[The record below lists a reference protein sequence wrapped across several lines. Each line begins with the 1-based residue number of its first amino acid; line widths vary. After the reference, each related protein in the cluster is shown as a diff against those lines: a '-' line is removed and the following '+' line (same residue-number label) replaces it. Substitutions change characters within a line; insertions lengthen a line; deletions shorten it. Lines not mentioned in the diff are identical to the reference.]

1 MHIFKIK
8 NKLFQIIHMV
18 KTIIKSYASRVCG
31 TKRVRGL
38 KSRIKSNNSTKKV
51 KNNSRKIQA
60 KPFDMN
66 YYSQPKINFLLSQED
81 NTITRLLKK
90 ESLEFSEIKPDVTP
104 KYKQEHRA
112 VALIGLK
119 DIIYQV
125 YELCKGNVSLSDNFV
140 FSVIALYE
148 LYIRN
153 SEKDLSKSENIK
165 SLFSCLIFIDQ
176 FQNIQVFTTSFFKKT
191 TNPNFEMD
199 LNILNVVDLNLFP
212 VKIYDYFEIFYLRIS
227 QQKKADKKYQKY
239 IKLFKDVFAEFNFYF
254 TFHENSKIKKPS
266 INFISCLIMTNTFI
280 INKYKQKYDIME
292 NCINYY
298 KKVMNYDE
306 QEYLFAKEII
316 KESKHVYDYLVS
328 NLKVNKKCKEGL
340 INNNTINCI

>member
-1 MHIFKIK
+1 
-8 NKLFQIIHMV
+8 MV
-18 KTIIKSYASRVCG
+18 KTIIKSIVSRG
-31 TKRVRGL
+31 SRTKRIRGV
-38 KSRIKSNNSTKKV
+38 KSRIKSNNSIKKE
-51 KNNSRKIQA
+51 KNNSRKIEA

-90 ESLEFSEIKPDVTP
+90 EALEFSEVKPDETP

-119 DIIYQV
+119 DIIFQV
-125 YELCKGNVSLSDNFV
+125 FELSKGKLNLSDNFV

-148 LYIRN
+148 LYIR
-153 SEKDLSKSENIK
+153 SSKKDLSKSENIK

-176 FQNIQVFTTSFFKKT
+176 FQNIQVFTTSFFKRT

-212 VKIYDYFEIFYLRIS
+212 VKIYDYFEIFFLRIS
-227 QQKKADKKYQKY
+227 QEKKDDKKYQKY
-239 IKLFKDVFAEFNFYF
+239 INLFNDVFAEFNFYF
-254 TFHENSKIKKPS
+254 SFHENSKIKKPS
-266 INFISCLIMTNTFI
+266 INFISCLIMTYTFI
-280 INKYKQKYDIME
+280 SNKYKLKYEIIEDY
-292 NCINYY
+292 INYY
-298 KKVMNYDE
+298 KRIMKYDD

-316 KESKHVYDYLVS
+316 KESKHVYDYLVG

-340 INNNTINCI
+340 INNDNINCI

>member
-1 MHIFKIK
+1 
-8 NKLFQIIHMV
+8 MV
-18 KTIIKSYASRVCG
+18 KTIIKSIVSRG
-31 TKRVRGL
+31 SRTKRIRGV
-38 KSRIKSNNSTKKV
+38 KSRIKSNNSTKKE
-51 KNNSRKIQA
+51 KNNSRKIEI

-90 ESLEFSEIKPDVTP
+90 ESSEFSEVKPYETP

-119 DIIYQV
+119 DIIFQV
-125 YELCKGNVSLSDNFV
+125 FELSKGKLSLPDNFV

-148 LYIRN
+148 LYIK
-153 SEKDLSKSENIK
+153 SSKKDLSKSENIK

-176 FQNIQVFTTSFFKKT
+176 FQNIQVFTTSFFKRT

-199 LNILNVVDLNLFP
+199 LNILNVVDLNIFP
-212 VKIYDYFEIFYLRIS
+212 VKIYDYFEIFFLRIS
-227 QQKKADKKYQKY
+227 QEKKDDKKYQKY
-239 IKLFKDVFAEFNFYF
+239 INLFNDVFAEFNFYF
-254 TFHENSKIKKPS
+254 SFHENSKIKKPS
-266 INFISCLIMTNTFI
+266 INFISCLIMTYTFI
-280 INKYKQKYDIME
+280 SNKYKLKYEIIEDY
-292 NCINYY
+292 INYY
-298 KKVMNYDE
+298 KRIMKYDD

-316 KESKHVYDYLVS
+316 KESKHVYDYLVG

-340 INNNTINCI
+340 INNDNINCI

>member
-1 MHIFKIK
+1 
-8 NKLFQIIHMV
+8 MV
-18 KTIIKSYASRVCG
+18 KTIIKSIVSRG
-31 TKRVRGL
+31 SRTKRIRGV
-38 KSRIKSNNSTKKV
+38 KSRIKSNNSIKKE
-51 KNNSRKIQA
+51 KNNSRKIEA

-90 ESLEFSEIKPDVTP
+90 ESSEFSEIKPDETP

-119 DIIYQV
+119 DIIFQV
-125 YELCKGNVSLSDNFV
+125 FELSKGKLSLPDNFV

-148 LYIRN
+148 LYIR
-153 SEKDLSKSENIK
+153 SSKKDLSKSENIK

-176 FQNIQVFTTSFFKKT
+176 FQNIQVFTTSFFKRT
-191 TNPNFEMD
+191 TNPNFEMA

-212 VKIYDYFEIFYLRIS
+212 VKIYDYFEIFFLRIS
-227 QQKKADKKYQKY
+227 QEKKDDKKYQKY
-239 IKLFKDVFAEFNFYF
+239 INLFNDVFAEFNFYF
-254 TFHENSKIKKPS
+254 SFHENSKIKKPS
-266 INFISCLIMTNTFI
+266 INFISCLIMTYTFI
-280 INKYKQKYDIME
+280 RNKYKLKYEIIEDY
-292 NCINYY
+292 INYY
-298 KKVMNYDE
+298 KRIMKYDD

-316 KESKHVYDYLVS
+316 KESKHVYDYLVG

-340 INNNTINCI
+340 INNDNINCI

>member
-1 MHIFKIK
+1 
-8 NKLFQIIHMV
+8 MV
-18 KTIIKSYASRVCG
+18 KTIIKSIVSRG
-31 TKRVRGL
+31 SRTKRIRGV
-38 KSRIKSNNSTKKV
+38 KSRIKSNNSTKKE
-51 KNNSRKIQA
+51 KNNSRKIEI

-90 ESLEFSEIKPDVTP
+90 ESSEFSEVKPDETP

-119 DIIYQV
+119 DIIFQV
-125 YELCKGNVSLSDNFV
+125 FELSKGKLSLPDNFV

-148 LYIRN
+148 LYIR
-153 SEKDLSKSENIK
+153 SSKKDLSKSENIK

-176 FQNIQVFTTSFFKKT
+176 FQNIQVFTTSFFKRT

-212 VKIYDYFEIFYLRIS
+212 VKIYDYFEIFFLRIS
-227 QQKKADKKYQKY
+227 QEKKDDKKYQKY
-239 IKLFKDVFAEFNFYF
+239 INLFNDVFAEFNFYF
-254 TFHENSKIKKPS
+254 SFHENSKIKKPS
-266 INFISCLIMTNTFI
+266 INFISCLIMTYTFI
-280 INKYKQKYDIME
+280 SNKYKLKYEIIEDY
-292 NCINYY
+292 INYY
-298 KKVMNYDE
+298 KRIMKYDD

-316 KESKHVYDYLVS
+316 KESKHVYDYLVG

-340 INNNTINCI
+340 INNDNINYI

>member
-1 MHIFKIK
+1 
-8 NKLFQIIHMV
+8 MV
-18 KTIIKSYASRVCG
+18 KTIIKSIVSRG
-31 TKRVRGL
+31 SRTKRIRGV
-38 KSRIKSNNSTKKV
+38 KSRIKSNNSIKKE
-51 KNNSRKIQA
+51 KNNSRKIEA

-90 ESLEFSEIKPDVTP
+90 ESSEFSEVKPDETP

-119 DIIYQV
+119 DIIFQV
-125 YELCKGNVSLSDNFV
+125 FELSKGKLSLPDNFV

-148 LYIRN
+148 LYIR
-153 SEKDLSKSENIK
+153 SSKKDLSKSENIK

-176 FQNIQVFTTSFFKKT
+176 FQNIQVFTTSFFKRT

-199 LNILNVVDLNLFP
+199 LNILNVVDLNIFP
-212 VKIYDYFEIFYLRIS
+212 VKIYDYFEIFFLRIS
-227 QQKKADKKYQKY
+227 QEKKDDKKYQKY
-239 IKLFKDVFAEFNFYF
+239 INLFNDVFAEFNFYF
-254 TFHENSKIKKPS
+254 SFHENSKIKKPS
-266 INFISCLIMTNTFI
+266 INFISCLIMTYTFI
-280 INKYKQKYDIME
+280 SNKYKLKYEIIEDY
-292 NCINYY
+292 INYY
-298 KKVMNYDE
+298 KRIMKYDD

-316 KESKHVYDYLVS
+316 KESKHVYDYLVG

-340 INNNTINCI
+340 INNDNINCI

>member
-1 MHIFKIK
+1 
-8 NKLFQIIHMV
+8 MV
-18 KTIIKSYASRVCG
+18 KTIIKSIVSRG
-31 TKRVRGL
+31 SRTKRIRGV
-38 KSRIKSNNSTKKV
+38 KSRIKSNNSIKKE
-51 KNNSRKIQA
+51 KNNSRKIEA

-90 ESLEFSEIKPDVTP
+90 ESSEFSELKPDETP

-119 DIIYQV
+119 DIIFQV
-125 YELCKGNVSLSDNFV
+125 FELSKGKLSLPDNFV

-148 LYIRN
+148 LYIK
-153 SEKDLSKSENIK
+153 SSKKDLSKSENIK

-176 FQNIQVFTTSFFKKT
+176 FQNIQVFTTSFFKRT

-212 VKIYDYFEIFYLRIS
+212 VKIYDYFEIFFLRIS
-227 QQKKADKKYQKY
+227 QEKKDDKKYQKY
-239 IKLFKDVFAEFNFYF
+239 INLFNDVFSEFNFYF
-254 TFHENSKIKKPS
+254 SFHENSKIKKPS
-266 INFISCLIMTNTFI
+266 INFISCLIMTYTFI
-280 INKYKQKYDIME
+280 SNKYKLKYEIIEDY
-292 NCINYY
+292 INYY
-298 KKVMNYDE
+298 KRIMKYDA

-316 KESKHVYDYLVS
+316 KESKHVYDYLVG

-340 INNNTINCI
+340 INNDNINYI

>member
-1 MHIFKIK
+1 
-8 NKLFQIIHMV
+8 MV

-38 KSRIKSNNSTKKV
+38 KSRTKSNNSTKKV

-165 SLFSCLIFIDQ
+165 SLFSCLDFCNIIGKFKLIAPILNRPSNTGTSFSSAGVMPPRSNQGLNDALHIFIQ
-176 FQNIQVFTTSFFKKT
+176 
-191 TNPNFEMD
+191 
-199 LNILNVVDLNLFP
+199 
-212 VKIYDYFEIFYLRIS
+212 YHYWY
-227 QQKKADKKYQKY
+227 
-239 IKLFKDVFAEFNFYF
+239 
-254 TFHENSKIKKPS
+254 
-266 INFISCLIMTNTFI
+266 
-280 INKYKQKYDIME
+280 
-292 NCINYY
+292 
-298 KKVMNYDE
+298 
-306 QEYLFAKEII
+306 
-316 KESKHVYDYLVS
+316 
-328 NLKVNKKCKEGL
+328 
-340 INNNTINCI
+340 

>member
-1 MHIFKIK
+1 
-8 NKLFQIIHMV
+8 MV
-18 KTIIKSYASRVCG
+18 KTIIKSIVSRG
-31 TKRVRGL
+31 SRTKRIRGV
-38 KSRIKSNNSTKKV
+38 KSRIKSNNSIKKE
-51 KNNSRKIQA
+51 KNNSRKIEA

-90 ESLEFSEIKPDVTP
+90 ESSEFSEIKPDETP

-119 DIIYQV
+119 DIIFQV
-125 YELCKGNVSLSDNFV
+125 FELSKGKLSLPDNFV

-148 LYIRN
+148 LYIR
-153 SEKDLSKSENIK
+153 SSKKDLSKSENIK

-176 FQNIQVFTTSFFKKT
+176 FQNIQVFTTSFFKRT

-212 VKIYDYFEIFYLRIS
+212 VKIYDYFEIFFLRIS
-227 QQKKADKKYQKY
+227 QEKKDDKKYQKY
-239 IKLFKDVFAEFNFYF
+239 INLFNDVFAEFNFYF
-254 TFHENSKIKKPS
+254 SFHENSKIKRPS
-266 INFISCLIMTNTFI
+266 INFISCLIMTSIFI
-280 INKYKQKYDIME
+280 NNKYKLKYEIIEDY
-292 NCINYY
+292 INYY
-298 KKVMNYDE
+298 KRIMKYDD

-316 KESKHVYDYLVS
+316 KESKHVYDYLVG

-340 INNNTINCI
+340 INNDNINYI

>member
-1 MHIFKIK
+1 
-8 NKLFQIIHMV
+8 MV
-18 KTIIKSYASRVCG
+18 KTIIKSIVSRG
-31 TKRVRGL
+31 SRTKRIRGV
-38 KSRIKSNNSTKKV
+38 KSRIKSNNSIKKE
-51 KNNSRKIQA
+51 KNNSRKIEA

-90 ESLEFSEIKPDVTP
+90 ESSEFSEVKPYETP

-125 YELCKGNVSLSDNFV
+125 YELCKGKLSLSDNFV

-212 VKIYDYFEIFYLRIS
+212 VKIYDYFEIFFLRIS
-227 QQKKADKKYQKY
+227 QEKKDDKKYQKY
-239 IKLFKDVFAEFNFYF
+239 INLFNDVFAEFNFYF
-254 TFHENSKIKKPS
+254 SFHENSKIKKPS
-266 INFISCLIMTNTFI
+266 INFISCLIMTYTFI
-280 INKYKQKYDIME
+280 SNKYKLKYEIIE
-292 NCINYY
+292 EYINYY
-298 KKVMNYDE
+298 KRVMKYDD

-316 KESKHVYDYLVS
+316 KESKHVYDYLVG

-340 INNNTINCI
+340 INNDNINCI

>member
-1 MHIFKIK
+1 
-8 NKLFQIIHMV
+8 MV
-18 KTIIKSYASRVCG
+18 KTIIKSIVSRG
-31 TKRVRGL
+31 SRTKRIRGV
-38 KSRIKSNNSTKKV
+38 KSRIKSNNSTKKE
-51 KNNSRKIQA
+51 KNNSRKIEA

-90 ESLEFSEIKPDVTP
+90 ESSEFSELKPDETP

-119 DIIYQV
+119 DIIFQV
-125 YELCKGNVSLSDNFV
+125 FELSKGKLSLPDNFV

-148 LYIRN
+148 LYIR
-153 SEKDLSKSENIK
+153 SSKKDLSKSENIK

-176 FQNIQVFTTSFFKKT
+176 FQNIQVFTTSFFKRT

-212 VKIYDYFEIFYLRIS
+212 VKIYDYFEIFFLRIS
-227 QQKKADKKYQKY
+227 QEKKDDNKYQKY
-239 IKLFKDVFAEFNFYF
+239 INLFNDVFAEFNFYF
-254 TFHENSKIKKPS
+254 SFHENSKIKKPS
-266 INFISCLIMTNTFI
+266 INFISCLIMTYTFI
-280 INKYKQKYDIME
+280 SNKYKLKYEIIEDY
-292 NCINYY
+292 INYY
-298 KKVMNYDE
+298 KRIMKYDD

-328 NLKVNKKCKEGL
+328 NLKVNKKCKEGI
-340 INNNTINCI
+340 INNNNINCI

>member
-1 MHIFKIK
+1 
-8 NKLFQIIHMV
+8 MV
-18 KTIIKSYASRVCG
+18 KTIIKSIVSRG
-31 TKRVRGL
+31 SRTKRIRGV
-38 KSRIKSNNSTKKV
+38 KSRIKSNNSIKKE
-51 KNNSRKIQA
+51 KNNSRKIEA

-90 ESLEFSEIKPDVTP
+90 EALEFSEVKPDETP

-119 DIIYQV
+119 DIIFQV
-125 YELCKGNVSLSDNFV
+125 FELSKGKLSLPDNFV

-148 LYIRN
+148 LYIR
-153 SEKDLSKSENIK
+153 SSKKDLSKSENIK

-176 FQNIQVFTTSFFKKT
+176 FQNIQVFTTSFFKRT

-212 VKIYDYFEIFYLRIS
+212 VKIYDYFEIFFLRIS
-227 QQKKADKKYQKY
+227 QEKKDDKKYQKY
-239 IKLFKDVFAEFNFYF
+239 INLFNDVFAEFNFYF
-254 TFHENSKIKKPS
+254 SFHENSKIKKPS
-266 INFISCLIMTNTFI
+266 INFISCLIMTYTFI
-280 INKYKQKYDIME
+280 RNKYKLKYEIIEDY
-292 NCINYY
+292 INYY
-298 KKVMNYDE
+298 KRIMKYDD

-316 KESKHVYDYLVS
+316 KESKHVYDYLVG

-340 INNNTINCI
+340 INNDNINCI

>member
-1 MHIFKIK
+1 
-8 NKLFQIIHMV
+8 MV
-18 KTIIKSYASRVCG
+18 KTIIKSIVSRG
-31 TKRVRGL
+31 SRTKRIRGV
-38 KSRIKSNNSTKKV
+38 KSRIKSNNSIKKE
-51 KNNSRKIQA
+51 KNNSRKIEA

-90 ESLEFSEIKPDVTP
+90 ESSEFSEIKPDETP

-119 DIIYQV
+119 DIIFQV
-125 YELCKGNVSLSDNFV
+125 FELSKGKLSLPDNFV

-148 LYIRN
+148 LYIR
-153 SEKDLSKSENIK
+153 SSKKDLSKSENIK

-176 FQNIQVFTTSFFKKT
+176 FQNIQVFTTSFFKRT

-212 VKIYDYFEIFYLRIS
+212 VKIYDYLEIFSLRIS
-227 QQKKADKKYQKY
+227 QEKKDDKKYQKY
-239 IKLFKDVFAEFNFYF
+239 INLFNDVFAEFNFYF
-254 TFHENSKIKKPS
+254 SFHENSKIKKPS
-266 INFISCLIMTNTFI
+266 INFISCLIMTYTFI
-280 INKYKQKYDIME
+280 SNKYKLKYEIIEDY
-292 NCINYY
+292 INYY
-298 KKVMNYDE
+298 KRIMKYDE

-316 KESKHVYDYLVS
+316 KESKHVYDYLVG

-340 INNNTINCI
+340 INNDNINCI

>member
-1 MHIFKIK
+1 
-8 NKLFQIIHMV
+8 MV
-18 KTIIKSYASRVCG
+18 KTIIKSIVSRG
-31 TKRVRGL
+31 SRTKRIRGV
-38 KSRIKSNNSTKKV
+38 KSRIKSNNSTKKE
-51 KNNSRKIQA
+51 KNNSRKIEA

-90 ESLEFSEIKPDVTP
+90 ESSEFSEVKPYETP

-119 DIIYQV
+119 DIIFQV
-125 YELCKGNVSLSDNFV
+125 FELSKGKLSLPDNFV

-148 LYIRN
+148 LYIR
-153 SEKDLSKSENIK
+153 SSKKDLSKSENIK

-176 FQNIQVFTTSFFKKT
+176 FQNIQVFTTSFFKRT

-212 VKIYDYFEIFYLRIS
+212 VKIYDYFEIFFLRIS
-227 QQKKADKKYQKY
+227 QEKKDDKKYQKY
-239 IKLFKDVFAEFNFYF
+239 INLFNDVFAEFNFYF
-254 TFHENSKIKKPS
+254 SFHENSKIKKPS
-266 INFISCLIMTNTFI
+266 INFISCLIMTYTFI
-280 INKYKQKYDIME
+280 SNKYKLKYEIIEDY
-292 NCINYY
+292 INYY
-298 KKVMNYDE
+298 KRIMKYDD

-316 KESKHVYDYLVS
+316 KESKHVYDYLVG

-340 INNNTINCI
+340 INNDNINCI

>member
-1 MHIFKIK
+1 
-8 NKLFQIIHMV
+8 MV
-18 KTIIKSYASRVCG
+18 KTIIKSIVSRG
-31 TKRVRGL
+31 SRTKRIRGV
-38 KSRIKSNNSTKKV
+38 KSRIKSNNSIKKE
-51 KNNSRKIQA
+51 KNNSRKIEA

-90 ESLEFSEIKPDVTP
+90 ESSEFSEVKPDETP

-119 DIIYQV
+119 DIIFQV
-125 YELCKGNVSLSDNFV
+125 FELSKGKLSLPDNFV

-148 LYIRN
+148 LYIR
-153 SEKDLSKSENIK
+153 SSKKDLSKSENIK

-212 VKIYDYFEIFYLRIS
+212 VKIYDYFEIFFLRIS
-227 QQKKADKKYQKY
+227 QEKKDDKKYQKY
-239 IKLFKDVFAEFNFYF
+239 INLFNDVFAEFNFYF
-254 TFHENSKIKKPS
+254 SFHENSKIKKPS
-266 INFISCLIMTNTFI
+266 INFISCLIMTYTFI
-280 INKYKQKYDIME
+280 SNKYKLKYEIIEDY
-292 NCINYY
+292 INYY
-298 KKVMNYDE
+298 KRIMKYDD

-316 KESKHVYDYLVS
+316 KESKHVYDYLVG

-340 INNNTINCI
+340 INNDNINCI

>member
-1 MHIFKIK
+1 
-8 NKLFQIIHMV
+8 MV
-18 KTIIKSYASRVCG
+18 KTIIKSIVSRG
-31 TKRVRGL
+31 SRTKRIRGV
-38 KSRIKSNNSTKKV
+38 KSRIKSNNSTKKE
-51 KNNSRKIQA
+51 KNNSRKIEA

-90 ESLEFSEIKPDVTP
+90 EALEFSEVKPDETP

-119 DIIYQV
+119 DIIFQV
-125 YELCKGNVSLSDNFV
+125 FELSKGKLSLPDNFV

-148 LYIRN
+148 LYIR
-153 SEKDLSKSENIK
+153 SSKKDLSKSENIK

-176 FQNIQVFTTSFFKKT
+176 FQNIQVFTTSFFKRT

-199 LNILNVVDLNLFP
+199 LNILNVVDLNIFP
-212 VKIYDYFEIFYLRIS
+212 VKIYDYFEIFFLRIS
-227 QQKKADKKYQKY
+227 QEKKDDKKYQKY
-239 IKLFKDVFAEFNFYF
+239 INLFNDVFAEFNFYF
-254 TFHENSKIKKPS
+254 SFHENSKIKKPS
-266 INFISCLIMTNTFI
+266 INFISCLIMTYTFI
-280 INKYKQKYDIME
+280 SNKYKLKYEIIEDY
-292 NCINYY
+292 INYY
-298 KKVMNYDE
+298 KRVMKYDD

-316 KESKHVYDYLVS
+316 KESKHVYDYLVG

-340 INNNTINCI
+340 INNDNINCI

>member
-1 MHIFKIK
+1 
-8 NKLFQIIHMV
+8 MV
-18 KTIIKSYASRVCG
+18 KTIIKSIVSRG
-31 TKRVRGL
+31 SRTKRIRGV
-38 KSRIKSNNSTKKV
+38 KSRIKSNNSTKKE
-51 KNNSRKIQA
+51 KNNSRKIEA

-90 ESLEFSEIKPDVTP
+90 EALEFSEVKPDETP

-119 DIIYQV
+119 DIIFQV
-125 YELCKGNVSLSDNFV
+125 FELSKGKLSLPDNFV

-148 LYIRN
+148 LYIR
-153 SEKDLSKSENIK
+153 SSKKDLSKSENIK

-176 FQNIQVFTTSFFKKT
+176 FQNIQVFTTSFFKRT

-212 VKIYDYFEIFYLRIS
+212 VKIYDYFEIFFLRIS
-227 QQKKADKKYQKY
+227 QEKKDDKKYQKY
-239 IKLFKDVFAEFNFYF
+239 INLFNDVFAEFNFYF
-254 TFHENSKIKKPS
+254 SFHENSKIKKPS
-266 INFISCLIMTNTFI
+266 INFISCLIMTYTFI
-280 INKYKQKYDIME
+280 SNKYKLKYEIIEDY
-292 NCINYY
+292 INYY
-298 KKVMNYDE
+298 KRIMKYDD

-316 KESKHVYDYLVS
+316 KESKHVYDYLVG

-340 INNNTINCI
+340 INNDNINCI

>member
-1 MHIFKIK
+1 
-8 NKLFQIIHMV
+8 MV
-18 KTIIKSYASRVCG
+18 KTIIKSIVSRG
-31 TKRVRGL
+31 SRTKRIRGV
-38 KSRIKSNNSTKKV
+38 KSRIKSNNSTKKE
-51 KNNSRKIQA
+51 KNNSRKIEA

-90 ESLEFSEIKPDVTP
+90 ESSEFSEVKPYETP

-119 DIIYQV
+119 DIIFQV
-125 YELCKGNVSLSDNFV
+125 FELSKGKLSLPDNFV

-148 LYIRN
+148 LYIR
-153 SEKDLSKSENIK
+153 SSKKDLSKSENIK

-176 FQNIQVFTTSFFKKT
+176 FQNIQVFTTSFFKRT

-212 VKIYDYFEIFYLRIS
+212 VKIYDYFEIFFLRIS
-227 QQKKADKKYQKY
+227 QEKKDDKKYQKY
-239 IKLFKDVFAEFNFYF
+239 INLFNDVFAEFNFYF
-254 TFHENSKIKKPS
+254 SFHENSKIKKPS
-266 INFISCLIMTNTFI
+266 INFISCLIMTYTFI
-280 INKYKQKYDIME
+280 SNKYKLKYEIIEDY
-292 NCINYY
+292 INYY
-298 KKVMNYDE
+298 KRVMKYDD

-316 KESKHVYDYLVS
+316 KESKHVYDYLVG

-340 INNNTINCI
+340 INNDNINCI

>member
-1 MHIFKIK
+1 
-8 NKLFQIIHMV
+8 MV
-18 KTIIKSYASRVCG
+18 KTIIKSIVSRG
-31 TKRVRGL
+31 SRTKRIRGV
-38 KSRIKSNNSTKKV
+38 KSRIKSNNSTKKE
-51 KNNSRKIQA
+51 KNNSRKIEI

-66 YYSQPKINFLLSQED
+66 YYSQPKINFLISQED

-90 ESLEFSEIKPDVTP
+90 ESSEFSEVKPYETP

-119 DIIYQV
+119 DIIFQV
-125 YELCKGNVSLSDNFV
+125 FELSKGKLSLPDNFV

-148 LYIRN
+148 LYIR
-153 SEKDLSKSENIK
+153 SSKKDLSKSENIK

-176 FQNIQVFTTSFFKKT
+176 FQNIQVFTTSFFKRT

-212 VKIYDYFEIFYLRIS
+212 VKIYDYFEIFFLRIS
-227 QQKKADKKYQKY
+227 QEKKDDKKYQKY
-239 IKLFKDVFAEFNFYF
+239 INLFNDVFAEFNFYF
-254 TFHENSKIKKPS
+254 SFHENSKIKKPS
-266 INFISCLIMTNTFI
+266 INFISCLIMTYTFI
-280 INKYKQKYDIME
+280 SNKYKLKYEIIEDY
-292 NCINYY
+292 INYY
-298 KKVMNYDE
+298 KRVMKYDD

-316 KESKHVYDYLVS
+316 KESKHVYDYLVG

-340 INNNTINCI
+340 INNDNINCI

>member
-1 MHIFKIK
+1 
-8 NKLFQIIHMV
+8 MV
-18 KTIIKSYASRVCG
+18 KTIIKSIVSRG
-31 TKRVRGL
+31 SRTKRIRGV
-38 KSRIKSNNSTKKV
+38 KSRIKSNNSTKKE
-51 KNNSRKIQA
+51 KNNSRKIEA

-90 ESLEFSEIKPDVTP
+90 ESSEFSEIKPDETP

-119 DIIYQV
+119 DIIFQV
-125 YELCKGNVSLSDNFV
+125 FELSKGKLNLSDNFV

-148 LYIRN
+148 LYIK
-153 SEKDLSKSENIK
+153 SSKKDLSKSENIK

-176 FQNIQVFTTSFFKKT
+176 FQNIQVFTTSFFKRT

-199 LNILNVVDLNLFP
+199 LNILNVVELNLFP
-212 VKIYDYFEIFYLRIS
+212 VKIYDYFEIFFLRIS
-227 QQKKADKKYQKY
+227 QEKKDDKKYQKY
-239 IKLFKDVFAEFNFYF
+239 INLFNDVFAEFNFYF
-254 TFHENSKIKKPS
+254 SFHENSKIKKPS
-266 INFISCLIMTNTFI
+266 INFISCLIMTYTFI
-280 INKYKQKYDIME
+280 SNKYKLKYEIIEDY
-292 NCINYY
+292 INYY
-298 KKVMNYDE
+298 KRIMKYDD

-316 KESKHVYDYLVS
+316 KESKHVYDYLVG

-340 INNNTINCI
+340 INNDNINCI

>member
-1 MHIFKIK
+1 
-8 NKLFQIIHMV
+8 MV
-18 KTIIKSYASRVCG
+18 KTIIKSIVSRG
-31 TKRVRGL
+31 SRTKRIRGV
-38 KSRIKSNNSTKKV
+38 KSRIKSNNSTKKE
-51 KNNSRKIQA
+51 KNNSRKIEA

-81 NTITRLLKK
+81 NTIIRLLKK
-90 ESLEFSEIKPDVTP
+90 ESSEFSEIKPDETP

-119 DIIYQV
+119 DIIFQV
-125 YELCKGNVSLSDNFV
+125 FELSKGKLSLSDNFV

-212 VKIYDYFEIFYLRIS
+212 VKTYDYFEIFFLRIS
-227 QQKKADKKYQKY
+227 QEKKDDKKYQKY
-239 IKLFKDVFAEFNFYF
+239 INLFNDVFAEFNFYF
-254 TFHENSKIKKPS
+254 SFHENSKIKKPS
-266 INFISCLIMTNTFI
+266 INFISCLIMTYTFI
-280 INKYKQKYDIME
+280 SNKYKLKYEIIEDY
-292 NCINYY
+292 INYY
-298 KKVMNYDE
+298 KRVMKYDD

-316 KESKHVYDYLVS
+316 KESKHVYDYLVGD
-328 NLKVNKKCKEGL
+328 LKVNKKCKEGL
-340 INNNTINCI
+340 INNDNINCI

>member
-1 MHIFKIK
+1 
-8 NKLFQIIHMV
+8 MV
-18 KTIIKSYASRVCG
+18 KTIIKSIVSRG
-31 TKRVRGL
+31 SRTKRIRGV
-38 KSRIKSNNSTKKV
+38 KSRIKSNNSTKKE
-51 KNNSRKIQA
+51 KNNSRKIEA

-90 ESLEFSEIKPDVTP
+90 EALEFSEVKPDETP

-119 DIIYQV
+119 DIIFQV
-125 YELCKGNVSLSDNFV
+125 FELSKGKLSLPDNFV

-148 LYIRN
+148 LYIK
-153 SEKDLSKSENIK
+153 SSKKDLSKSENIK

-176 FQNIQVFTTSFFKKT
+176 FQNIQVFTTSFFKRT

-212 VKIYDYFEIFYLRIS
+212 VKIYDYFEIFFLRIS
-227 QQKKADKKYQKY
+227 QEKKDDKKYQKY
-239 IKLFKDVFAEFNFYF
+239 INLFNDVFAEFNFYLS
-254 TFHENSKIKKPS
+254 FHENSKIKKPS
-266 INFISCLIMTNTFI
+266 INFISCLIMTYTFI
-280 INKYKQKYDIME
+280 SNKYKLKYEIIEDY
-292 NCINYY
+292 INYY
-298 KKVMNYDE
+298 KRVMKYDDE
-306 QEYLFAKEII
+306 EYLFSKEII
-316 KESKHVYDYLVS
+316 KESKHVYDYLVG

-340 INNNTINCI
+340 INNDNINCI

>member
-1 MHIFKIK
+1 
-8 NKLFQIIHMV
+8 MV

-66 YYSQPKINFLLSQED
+66 YYSQPKINFLLSQEE

-125 YELCKGNVSLSDNFV
+125 YELCKGKLSLSDNFV

-153 SEKDLSKSENIK
+153 
-165 SLFSCLIFIDQ
+165 
-176 FQNIQVFTTSFFKKT
+176 
-191 TNPNFEMD
+191 
-199 LNILNVVDLNLFP
+199 
-212 VKIYDYFEIFYLRIS
+212 
-227 QQKKADKKYQKY
+227 
-239 IKLFKDVFAEFNFYF
+239 
-254 TFHENSKIKKPS
+254 
-266 INFISCLIMTNTFI
+266 
-280 INKYKQKYDIME
+280 
-292 NCINYY
+292 
-298 KKVMNYDE
+298 
-306 QEYLFAKEII
+306 
-316 KESKHVYDYLVS
+316 
-328 NLKVNKKCKEGL
+328 
-340 INNNTINCI
+340 

>member
-1 MHIFKIK
+1 
-8 NKLFQIIHMV
+8 MV
-18 KTIIKSYASRVCG
+18 KTIIKSIVSRG
-31 TKRVRGL
+31 SRTKRIRGV
-38 KSRIKSNNSTKKV
+38 KSRIKSNNSIKKE
-51 KNNSRKIQA
+51 KNNSRKIEA

-90 ESLEFSEIKPDVTP
+90 EALEFSEVKPDETP

-119 DIIYQV
+119 DIIFQV
-125 YELCKGNVSLSDNFV
+125 FELSKGKLSLPDNFV

-148 LYIRN
+148 LYIR
-153 SEKDLSKSENIK
+153 SSKKDLSKSENIK

-176 FQNIQVFTTSFFKKT
+176 FQNIQVFTTSFFKRT

-199 LNILNVVDLNLFP
+199 LNILNVVDLNIFP
-212 VKIYDYFEIFYLRIS
+212 VKIYDYFEIFFLRIS
-227 QQKKADKKYQKY
+227 QEKKDDKKYQKY
-239 IKLFKDVFAEFNFYF
+239 INLFNDVFAEFNFYF
-254 TFHENSKIKKPS
+254 SFHENSKIKKPS
-266 INFISCLIMTNTFI
+266 INFISCLIMTYTFI
-280 INKYKQKYDIME
+280 SNKYKLKYEIIEDY
-292 NCINYY
+292 INYY
-298 KKVMNYDE
+298 KRIMKYDD

-316 KESKHVYDYLVS
+316 KESKHVYDYLVG

-340 INNNTINCI
+340 INNDNINCI

>member
-1 MHIFKIK
+1 
-8 NKLFQIIHMV
+8 MV
-18 KTIIKSYASRVCG
+18 KTIIKSIVSRG
-31 TKRVRGL
+31 SRTKRIRGV
-38 KSRIKSNNSTKKV
+38 KSRIKSNNSIKKE
-51 KNNSRKIQA
+51 KNNSRKIEA

-90 ESLEFSEIKPDVTP
+90 EALEFSEVKPDETP

-119 DIIYQV
+119 DIIFQV
-125 YELCKGNVSLSDNFV
+125 FELSKGKLSLPDNFV

-148 LYIRN
+148 LYIR
-153 SEKDLSKSENIK
+153 SSKKDLSKSENIK

-176 FQNIQVFTTSFFKKT
+176 FQNIQVFTTSFFKRT

-199 LNILNVVDLNLFP
+199 LNILNVVDLNIFP
-212 VKIYDYFEIFYLRIS
+212 VKIYDYFEIFFLRIS
-227 QQKKADKKYQKY
+227 QEKKDDKKYQKY
-239 IKLFKDVFAEFNFYF
+239 INLFNDVFAEFNFYF
-254 TFHENSKIKKPS
+254 SFHENSKIKKPS
-266 INFISCLIMTNTFI
+266 INFISCLIMTYTFI
-280 INKYKQKYDIME
+280 SNKYKLKYEIIEDY
-292 NCINYY
+292 INYY
-298 KKVMNYDE
+298 KRIMKYDD

-316 KESKHVYDYLVS
+316 KESKHVYDYLVG

-340 INNNTINCI
+340 INNDNINYI

>member
-1 MHIFKIK
+1 
-8 NKLFQIIHMV
+8 MV
-18 KTIIKSYASRVCG
+18 KTIIKSIVSRG
-31 TKRVRGL
+31 SRTKRIRGV
-38 KSRIKSNNSTKKV
+38 KSRIKSNNSIKKE
-51 KNNSRKIQA
+51 KNNSRKIEA

-90 ESLEFSEIKPDVTP
+90 ESSEFSELKPDETP

-119 DIIYQV
+119 DIIFQV
-125 YELCKGNVSLSDNFV
+125 FELSKGKLSLPDNFV

-148 LYIRN
+148 LYIR
-153 SEKDLSKSENIK
+153 SSKKDLSKSENIK

-176 FQNIQVFTTSFFKKT
+176 FQNIQVFTTSFFKRT

-212 VKIYDYFEIFYLRIS
+212 VKIYDYFEIFFLRIS
-227 QQKKADKKYQKY
+227 QEKKDDKKYQKY
-239 IKLFKDVFAEFNFYF
+239 INLFNDVFAEFNFYF
-254 TFHENSKIKKPS
+254 SFHENSKIKKPS
-266 INFISCLIMTNTFI
+266 INFISCLIMTYTFI
-280 INKYKQKYDIME
+280 SNKYKLKYEIIEDY
-292 NCINYY
+292 INYY
-298 KKVMNYDE
+298 KRIMKYDA

-316 KESKHVYDYLVS
+316 KESKHVYDYLVG

-340 INNNTINCI
+340 INNDNINCI

>member
-66 YYSQPKINFLLSQED
+66 YYSQPKVNFLLSQED

-119 DIIYQV
+119 DIIFQV
-125 YELCKGNVSLSDNFV
+125 YELCKGKLSLSDNFV

-176 FQNIQVFTTSFFKKT
+176 FQNIQVFTT
-191 TNPNFEMD
+191 
-199 LNILNVVDLNLFP
+199 VDLNLFP

-227 QQKKADKKYQKY
+227 QEKKADKKYQKY

-280 INKYKQKYDIME
+280 INKFKQKYEIVE

-328 NLKVNKKCKEGL
+328 NLKVNKKCKEGI
-340 INNNTINCI
+340 INNNNINYI

>member
-1 MHIFKIK
+1 
-8 NKLFQIIHMV
+8 MV
-18 KTIIKSYASRVCG
+18 KTIIKSIVSRG
-31 TKRVRGL
+31 SRTKRIRGV
-38 KSRIKSNNSTKKV
+38 KSRIKSNNSIKKE
-51 KNNSRKIQA
+51 KNNSRKIEA

-90 ESLEFSEIKPDVTP
+90 EALEFSEVKPDETP

-119 DIIYQV
+119 DIIFQV
-125 YELCKGNVSLSDNFV
+125 FELSKGKLSLPDNFV

-148 LYIRN
+148 LYIR
-153 SEKDLSKSENIK
+153 SSKKDLSKSENIK

-176 FQNIQVFTTSFFKKT
+176 FQNIQVFTTSFFKRT

-212 VKIYDYFEIFYLRIS
+212 VKIYDYFEIFFLRIS
-227 QQKKADKKYQKY
+227 QEKKDDKKYQKY
-239 IKLFKDVFAEFNFYF
+239 INLFNDVFAEFNFYF
-254 TFHENSKIKKPS
+254 VFHENSKIKRPS
-266 INFISCLIMTNTFI
+266 INFISCLIMTYTFI
-280 INKYKQKYDIME
+280 SNKYKLKYEIIEDY
-292 NCINYY
+292 INYY
-298 KKVMNYDE
+298 KRIMKYDD

-316 KESKHVYDYLVS
+316 KESKHVYDYLVG

-340 INNNTINCI
+340 INNDNINCI

>member
-1 MHIFKIK
+1 
-8 NKLFQIIHMV
+8 
-18 KTIIKSYASRVCG
+18 
-31 TKRVRGL
+31 
-38 KSRIKSNNSTKKV
+38 
-51 KNNSRKIQA
+51 
-60 KPFDMN
+60 
-66 YYSQPKINFLLSQED
+66 
-81 NTITRLLKK
+81 
-90 ESLEFSEIKPDVTP
+90 
-104 KYKQEHRA
+104 
-112 VALIGLK
+112 
-119 DIIYQV
+119 
-125 YELCKGNVSLSDNFV
+125 
-140 FSVIALYE
+140 
-148 LYIRN
+148 
-153 SEKDLSKSENIK
+153 
-165 SLFSCLIFIDQ
+165 
-176 FQNIQVFTTSFFKKT
+176 
-191 TNPNFEMD
+191 MD

-280 INKYKQKYDIME
+280 INKYKQKYDIVE

-328 NLKVNKKCKEGL
+328 NLKVNKKCKEGI
-340 INNNTINCI
+340 INNNNINYI

>member
-1 MHIFKIK
+1 
-8 NKLFQIIHMV
+8 MV
-18 KTIIKSYASRVCG
+18 KTIIKSIVSRG
-31 TKRVRGL
+31 SRTKRIRGV
-38 KSRIKSNNSTKKV
+38 KSRIKSNNSIKKE
-51 KNNSRKIQA
+51 KNNSRKIEA

-90 ESLEFSEIKPDVTP
+90 EALEFSEVKPDETP

-119 DIIYQV
+119 DIIFQV
-125 YELCKGNVSLSDNFV
+125 FELSKGKLSLPDNFV

-148 LYIRN
+148 LYIR
-153 SEKDLSKSENIK
+153 SSKKDLSKSENIK

-176 FQNIQVFTTSFFKKT
+176 FQNIQVFTTSFFKRT

-212 VKIYDYFEIFYLRIS
+212 VKIYDYFEIFFLRIS
-227 QQKKADKKYQKY
+227 QEKKDDKKYQKY
-239 IKLFKDVFAEFNFYF
+239 INLFNDVFAEFNFYF
-254 TFHENSKIKKPS
+254 SFHENSKIKKPS
-266 INFISCLIMTNTFI
+266 INFISCLIMTYTFI
-280 INKYKQKYDIME
+280 SNKYKLKYEIIEDY
-292 NCINYY
+292 INYY
-298 KKVMNYDE
+298 KRIMKYDD

-316 KESKHVYDYLVS
+316 KESKHVYDYLVG

-340 INNNTINCI
+340 INNDNINYI

>member
-1 MHIFKIK
+1 
-8 NKLFQIIHMV
+8 MV
-18 KTIIKSYASRVCG
+18 KTIIKSIVSRG
-31 TKRVRGL
+31 SRTKRIRGV
-38 KSRIKSNNSTKKV
+38 KSRIKSNNSTKKE
-51 KNNSRKIQA
+51 KNNSRKIEI

-66 YYSQPKINFLLSQED
+66 YYSQPKINFLSSQED

-90 ESLEFSEIKPDVTP
+90 EALEFSEVKPDETP

-119 DIIYQV
+119 DIIFQV
-125 YELCKGNVSLSDNFV
+125 FELSKGKLSLPDNFV

-148 LYIRN
+148 LYIRG
-153 SEKDLSKSENIK
+153 SKKDLSKSENIK

-176 FQNIQVFTTSFFKKT
+176 FQNIQVFTTSFFKRT

-212 VKIYDYFEIFYLRIS
+212 VKIYDYFEIFFLRIS
-227 QQKKADKKYQKY
+227 QEKKDDKKYQKY
-239 IKLFKDVFAEFNFYF
+239 INLFNDVFAEFNFYF
-254 TFHENSKIKKPS
+254 SFHENSKIKKPS
-266 INFISCLIMTNTFI
+266 INFISCLIMTYTFI
-280 INKYKQKYDIME
+280 SNKYKLKYEIIEDY
-292 NCINYY
+292 INYY
-298 KKVMNYDE
+298 KRIMKYDD

-316 KESKHVYDYLVS
+316 KESKHVYDYLVG

-340 INNNTINCI
+340 INNDNINCI

>member
-1 MHIFKIK
+1 M
-8 NKLFQIIHMV
+8 
-18 KTIIKSYASRVCG
+18 
-31 TKRVRGL
+31 
-38 KSRIKSNNSTKKV
+38 
-51 KNNSRKIQA
+51 
-60 KPFDMN
+60 
-66 YYSQPKINFLLSQED
+66 
-81 NTITRLLKK
+81 
-90 ESLEFSEIKPDVTP
+90 
-104 KYKQEHRA
+104 
-112 VALIGLK
+112 
-119 DIIYQV
+119 
-125 YELCKGNVSLSDNFV
+125 
-140 FSVIALYE
+140 
-148 LYIRN
+148 
-153 SEKDLSKSENIK
+153 
-165 SLFSCLIFIDQ
+165 DQ

-227 QQKKADKKYQKY
+227 QEKKADKKYQKY

-280 INKYKQKYDIME
+280 INKYKQKYDIVE

-340 INNNTINCI
+340 INNININCR

>member
-1 MHIFKIK
+1 
-8 NKLFQIIHMV
+8 MV

-125 YELCKGNVSLSDNFV
+125 YELCKGKLISNISYNTTCPHGHE
-140 FSVIALYE
+140 IC
-148 LYIRN
+148 YIFAAN
-153 SEKDLSKSENIK
+153 CGNENGYLK
-165 SLFSCLIFIDQ
+165 IFQI
-176 FQNIQVFTTSFFKKT
+176 QN
-191 TNPNFEMD
+191 E
-199 LNILNVVDLNLFP
+199 
-212 VKIYDYFEIFYLRIS
+212 
-227 QQKKADKKYQKY
+227 
-239 IKLFKDVFAEFNFYF
+239 
-254 TFHENSKIKKPS
+254 S
-266 INFISCLIMTNTFI
+266 INDL
-280 INKYKQKYDIME
+280 
-292 NCINYY
+292 
-298 KKVMNYDE
+298 
-306 QEYLFAKEII
+306 
-316 KESKHVYDYLVS
+316 
-328 NLKVNKKCKEGL
+328 
-340 INNNTINCI
+340 

>member
-1 MHIFKIK
+1 
-8 NKLFQIIHMV
+8 MV
-18 KTIIKSYASRVCG
+18 KTIIKSIVSRG
-31 TKRVRGL
+31 SRTKRIRGV
-38 KSRIKSNNSTKKV
+38 KSRIKSNNSIKKE
-51 KNNSRKIQA
+51 KNNSRKIEA

-90 ESLEFSEIKPDVTP
+90 EALEFSEVKPDETP

-119 DIIYQV
+119 DIIFQV
-125 YELCKGNVSLSDNFV
+125 FELSKGKLNLSDNFV

-148 LYIRN
+148 LYIR
-153 SEKDLSKSENIK
+153 SSKKDLSKSENIK

-176 FQNIQVFTTSFFKKT
+176 FQNIQVFTTSFFKRT

-212 VKIYDYFEIFYLRIS
+212 VKIYDYFEIFFLRIS
-227 QQKKADKKYQKY
+227 QEKKNDKKYQKY
-239 IKLFKDVFAEFNFYF
+239 INLFNDVFAEFNFYF
-254 TFHENSKIKKPS
+254 SFHENSKIKKPS
-266 INFISCLIMTNTFI
+266 INFISCLIMTYTFI
-280 INKYKQKYDIME
+280 SNKYKLKYEIIEDY
-292 NCINYY
+292 INYY
-298 KKVMNYDE
+298 KRIMKYDD

-316 KESKHVYDYLVS
+316 KESKHVYDYLVG

-340 INNNTINCI
+340 INNDNINCI

>member
-1 MHIFKIK
+1 
-8 NKLFQIIHMV
+8 MV
-18 KTIIKSYASRVCG
+18 KTIIKSIVSRG
-31 TKRVRGL
+31 SRTKRIRGV
-38 KSRIKSNNSTKKV
+38 KSRIKSNNSIKKE
-51 KNNSRKIQA
+51 KNNSRKIEI

-90 ESLEFSEIKPDVTP
+90 EALEFSEVKPDETP

-119 DIIYQV
+119 DIIFQV
-125 YELCKGNVSLSDNFV
+125 FELSKGKLSLPDNFV

-148 LYIRN
+148 LYIK
-153 SEKDLSKSENIK
+153 SSKKDLSKSENIK

-176 FQNIQVFTTSFFKKT
+176 FQNIQVFTTSFFKRT

-199 LNILNVVDLNLFP
+199 LNILNIVDLNLFP
-212 VKIYDYFEIFYLRIS
+212 VKIYDFFEIFFLRIS
-227 QQKKADKKYQKY
+227 QEKKDDKKYQKY
-239 IKLFKDVFAEFNFYF
+239 INLFNDVFAEFNFYF
-254 TFHENSKIKKPS
+254 SFHENSKIKKPS
-266 INFISCLIMTNTFI
+266 INFISCLIMTYTFI
-280 INKYKQKYDIME
+280 SNKYKLKYEIIEDY
-292 NCINYY
+292 INYY
-298 KKVMNYDE
+298 KRIMKYDD

-316 KESKHVYDYLVS
+316 KESKHVYDYLVG

-340 INNNTINCI
+340 INNDNINCI